1 MTITKTTEQLN
12 HEIKEAGN
20 IQDFLVSNQNNILTT
35 SLSEHLRTLLFERNL
50 QKKDIQVRLDTTE
63 MRNSLN
69 LKSTATMLAEEASK
83 GAQAVQKA
91 VADFGNFAYQASQ
104 IQNGVTIPQLISQ
117 KLFEQPDTITTFLP
131 SAGPEIS
138 WDPATVDTDYI
149 AASTQT
155 DWEINQ
161 NVLDYVPGKFQMI
174 IEQYP
179 QVKIEYLGEPNY
191 VPPSANPN
199 YEEPVA

>member
-1 MTITKTTEQLN
+1 MQL
-12 HEIKEAGN
+12 IKIEN
-20 IQDFLVSNQNNILTT
+20 IPIQYRFQIERARLELKQADNPSMRQ
-35 SLSEHLRTLLFERNL
+35 SRTAARLNL

-69 LKSTATMLAEEASK
+69 LKSTAKMLSDEAAK
-83 GAQAVQKA
+83 GSQAVQKA
-91 VADFGNFAYQASQ
+91 VSDFGSFGQQVSQ

-131 SAGPEIS
+131 SVGPEIS

-149 AASTQT
+149 AASTET

-179 QVKIEYLGEPNY
+179 QVKIEYLGEPHY

>member
-1 MTITKTTEQLN
+1 MQLLKI
-12 HEIKEAGN
+12 EN
-20 IQDFLVSNQNNILTT
+20 IPIQYRFQIESARLEMKQSDNPQMQQS
-35 SLSEHLRTLLFERNL
+35 RTAARLNL
-50 QKKDIQVRLDTTE
+50 HKKDIQVRLDTTE
-63 MRNSLN
+63 MRNSIN
-69 LKSTATMLAEEASK
+69 LKSTATMMADEAAK
-83 GAQAVQKA
+83 GKQAVQSA
-91 VADFGNFAYQASQ
+91 ISDMASFGEQVSQ

-161 NVLDYVPGKFQMI
+161 NVLDYIPGKFQMI

>member
-1 MTITKTTEQLN
+1 MQLLKI
-12 HEIKEAGN
+12 EN
-20 IQDFLVSNQNNILTT
+20 IPIQYRFQI
-35 SLSEHLRTLLFERNL
+35 EHARLELKQADNPSMRQSRTAARLNL

-69 LKSTATMLAEEASK
+69 LKSTAKMLDDEAAK
-83 GAQAVQKA
+83 GSQAVQKA
-91 VADFGNFAYQASQ
+91 VSDFGNFGQQVSQ

-131 SAGPEIS
+131 SVGPEIS
-138 WDPATVDTDYI
+138 WDPAELNIGYE

-161 NVLDYVPGKFQMI
+161 NVLDFVPGKFQMI

-179 QVKIEYLGEPNY
+179 QVNIEYLGEPHY
-191 VPPSANPN
+191 VPASANPN